1 MKMSNEELNLIR
13 QRKGEN
19 AIVSKKNAED
29 KSSGSAPPRRANVA
43 NAAKKKKQECGF
55 AKVAGME
62 ELKKMVEN
70 YFINVLK
77 HSKLAKAYGLAPPSI
92 LLYGPT
98 GCGKTFFAHAI
109 AEELGI
115 EFYNVNP
122 DNLASTYIHGS
133 QLAIAE
139 LFKKAEKN
147 APAII
152 FFDEMESVA
161 PRRQANDEKH
171 TNGETNEMLCMLN
184 EAAQRG
190 IYVIAATNNPELI
203 DPAILRSGRMDLKI
217 YIDMPD
223 EAARESIFR
232 LSLSKLPADKNIDYN
247 KLAQLTKGYNC
258 SDISLIVKEAS
269 RKTFADTIASA
280 SKTYKLITQSQ
291 LEEVIAGKSPSVKQ
305 SDIREYERIRNL
317 FSPKETKTASSKPVG
332 FTANIY

>member
-13 QRKGEN
+13 QRKGKN
-19 AIVSKKNAED
+19 AIDSKKNAED
-29 KSSGSAPPRRANVA
+29 KSSGSAPPGRANVA
-43 NAAKKKKQECGF
+43 KAPKKKKQECGF

-190 IYVIAATNNPELI
+190 IYVIGATNNPELI

-269 RKTFADTIASA
+269 RKTFADTIASE

-317 FSPKETKTASSKPVG
+317 FSPKETKTASSKIVG